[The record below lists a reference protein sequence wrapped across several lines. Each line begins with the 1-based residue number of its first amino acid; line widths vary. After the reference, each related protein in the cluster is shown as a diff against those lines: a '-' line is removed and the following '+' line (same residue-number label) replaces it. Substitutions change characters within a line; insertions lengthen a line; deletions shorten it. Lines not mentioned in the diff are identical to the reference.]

1 MSFIT
6 HLQHSFS
13 GKEERPCYITYVTCP
28 FATWV
33 VEKEREKIE
42 QKKREKIEQKK
53 AREDRQLSI
62 TRNSS
67 LNDTFWNLEEV
78 ARTPQQSS

>member
-1 MSFIT
+1 MSFMT

-33 VEKEREKIE
+33 VEKEREKIDNYPLPE
-42 QKKREKIEQKK
+42 
-53 AREDRQLSI
+53 
-62 TRNSS
+62 T
-67 LNDTFWNLEEV
+67 V
-78 ARTPQQSS
+78 V

>member
-6 HLQHSFS
+6 RLQHSFS

-53 AREDRQLSI
+53 REKIEQKKREKIGNYPLPE
-62 TRNSS
+62 T
-67 LNDTFWNLEEV
+67 V
-78 ARTPQQSS
+78 V